1 MQSTFAPTAEPVLKV
16 TRVPAFADNYLWLI
30 HGTGAHARDVVAVD
44 PGDATPILAKL
55 AQDQLTLRGIFV
67 THHHGDHV
75 GGVLPLT
82 QRFPVPVWGPAAED
96 IPGRTIGLSGGEH
109 VQIPELGL
117 SFTVIH
123 VPGHTA
129 GHIGYLGHGA
139 VFCGDTLFSGGCG
152 RLFEGTPAQM
162 LHSLDLLAALPN
174 ETQVYCAHEYTAAN
188 LDFAAVAEPD
198 NRRLQQYR
206 EKVIEQRAHG
216 LPTIPTHIGLER
228 EINPFFRSRE
238 ASVRRTL
245 VSHAGSPLLTDVA
258 AFAAL
263 RLWKNEY
270 RA

>member
-1 MQSTFAPTAEPVLKV
+1 MQSTFAPDHAPALKV
-16 TRVPAFADNYLWLI
+16 TRVPAFDDNYLWLI
-30 HGTGAHARDVVAVD
+30 HGTGAHAREVVAVD
-44 PGDATPILAKL
+44 PGDAAPILAKL
-55 AQDQLTLRGIFV
+55 TADQLTLRGIFV
-67 THHHGDHV
+67 THHHADHV

-82 QRFPVPVWGPAAED
+82 RQFPVPVWGPATED
-96 IPGRTIGLSGGEH
+96 IPGRTIALLGGEQ

-117 SFTVIH
+117 SFAVIH

-129 GHIGYLGHGA
+129 GHIAYIGHGA

-162 LHSLDLLAALPN
+162 LNSLDQLAALPG

-188 LDFAAVAEPD
+188 LAFASVAEPD
-198 NRRLQQYR
+198 NRLLHQYQQ
-206 EKVIEQRAHG
+206 KVSEQRAQG
-216 LPTIPTHIGLER
+216 LPTIPTRIALER
-228 EINPFFRSRE
+228 DINPFFRSRE
-238 ASVRRTL
+238 STVRRTL
-245 VSHAGSPLLTDVA
+245 VSRAGSTLLTDVA